1 MGLLGLSLAVSPLF
15 IRYALKVKS
24 PWVPIAA
31 HISAICAWYLGKED
45 SRVAS
50 ELEDLIES
58 DRTWQHESTLKG
70 MYEHY
75 FPQPAKQQSI
85 TEVTTVTVDTD
96 NQVLPTGNDQA
107 AMLGRTL
114 IETLNSFNQKTDWIG
129 AAIAPSFIRLK
140 VKPQPG
146 VKISAI
152 QGLSSDLQV
161 ALGVDNA
168 PVIMPEA
175 GYLAID
181 MPRQDRQTPPFE
193 SYIQKESLP
202 SNKITIP
209 IGISI
214 EGKLVEASLSDPN
227 TCHFLVGGT
236 TGSGKSEFLRSL
248 LTGLLVRYSP
258 ESLKIVLID
267 PKRVTFPE
275 FDDCQWLYEPIARD
289 VKIAIEV
296 IEKLV
301 EEMDSRYKTF
311 ESAGVSDL
319 DKYNQ
324 KSIKPLPRIVCIF
337 DEYADFM
344 ADKND
349 REPFEQSI
357 KRLGAM
363 ARAAGIHLII
373 ATQRPEQKIVTPLIR
388 SNLPGR
394 VALKV
399 ASEGDSMI
407 VLGGNDITA
416 KQLLGKGDLFY
427 LAGSKKERLQALLI
441 TQQSTL
447 SNLPKRV
454 QPQCIDT
461 PTNTP
466 YTEPI
471 HDTPDVVHRLESLFS
486 LDYTPSTPDTPCI
499 EPVYNPTEFDAFSPE
514 ITPAEI
520 HRVSTLVG
528 EGVSQ
533 EEILKQTYKAAK
545 SAKSKRYK
553 LARRRFREILHLQGL
568 ALPGKAWGEDEQD
581 LIELKELCS
590 I

>member
-15 IRYALKVKS
+15 IRYGLKVKS

-31 HISAICAWYLGKED
+31 HVGAICAWYLGKED

-58 DRTWQHESTLKG
+58 DRTWSHESKLMG
-70 MYEHY
+70 MYDHY
-75 FPQPAKQQSI
+75 FPQSNKVQSVSAEVL
-85 TEVTTVTVDTD
+85 TEVIDT
-96 NQVLPTGNDQA
+96 QILPTGADQA
-107 AMLGRTL
+107 ASLGRTL

-140 VKPQPG
+140 IKPQAG

-152 QGLSSDLQV
+152 EGLSKDLKV
-161 ALGVDNA
+161 ALGINEI

-181 MPRQDRQTPPFE
+181 MPRQDRQTPAFE
-193 SYIQKESLP
+193 NYIQKQSFK
-202 SNKITIP
+202 SDKITIP
-209 IGISI
+209 VGINI
-214 EGKLVEASLSDPN
+214 EGKLIEASLSDPN

-248 LTGLLVRYSP
+248 LAGLLVRYSP
-258 ESLKIVLID
+258 DILKVVLVD

-275 FDDCQWLYEPIARD
+275 FEDCQWLYEPIARD
-289 VKIAIEV
+289 VEIALEV
-296 IEKLV
+296 IQKLT
-301 EEMDSRYKTF
+301 EEMDSRYKSF

-324 KSIKPLPRIVCIF
+324 KSSKSLARIVCIF

-344 ADKND
+344 ADKNNKQS
-349 REPFEQSI
+349 FEQSI

-373 ATQRPEQKIVTPLIR
+373 ATQRPEKEIVTPLIR

-399 ASEGDSMI
+399 ASQGDSMI
-407 VLGGNDITA
+407 VLGGDDTTA
-416 KQLLGKGDLFY
+416 AQLLGKGDLFF

-441 TQQSTL
+441 TQESTL
-447 SNLPKRV
+447 SNLPRRV
-454 QPQCIDT
+454 KAECIDT
-461 PTNTP
+461 PSDTP
-466 YTEPI
+466 YTESV
-471 HDTPDVVHRLESLFS
+471 HDTPNVVHRLESLLS
-486 LDYTPSTPDTPCI
+486 LDYTPNTLDTPCTD
-499 EPVYNPTEFDAFSPE
+499 PVYDQTEFDAFSPE
-514 ITPAEI
+514 ITPAELY
-520 HRVSTLVG
+520 RVSTLVS
-528 EGVSQ
+528 EGMSQ
-533 EEILKQTYKAAK
+533 EEILKQAYKAAK

-553 LARRRFREILHLQGL
+553 IARRRFREILHIQGL
-568 ALPGKAWGEDEQD
+568 ELPGKPWGEDEQD
-581 LIELKELCS
+581 LIELRELCS